1 MQLFMAAENLY
12 WAFVR
17 VVFSAERREFCARHG
32 QIEQRILLQ
41 SKRGPRNL
49 WSYRHRRRRCGISH
63 IHQYHNGQMVI
74 RKRLQERAEPAPALA
89 SVMPEHPMP
98 IERSQSRAQSIV
110 YLRPVGQCG
119 GCTDERQ

>member
-1 MQLFMAAENLY
+1 MQLSMAGENLHG
-12 WAFVR
+12 AFVR
-17 VVFSAERREFCARHG
+17 IVLSAKRREFRAGHG
-32 QIEQRILLQ
+32 QIEQGILLRQ
-41 SKRGPRNL
+41 SERGPRNL

-74 RKRLQERAEPAPALA
+74 RKRLQERAEPTPALA

-110 YLRPVGQCG
+110 YLRRAGRWG
-119 GCTDERQ
+119 GGTQR